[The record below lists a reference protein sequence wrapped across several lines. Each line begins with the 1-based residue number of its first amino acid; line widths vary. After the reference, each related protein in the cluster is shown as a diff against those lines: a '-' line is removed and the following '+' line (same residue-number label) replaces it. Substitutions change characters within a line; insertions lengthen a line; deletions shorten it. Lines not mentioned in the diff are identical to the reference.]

1 MESAQFAPYV
11 LFPVEFPWRRSMQR
25 RTPGSNAVF
34 GELPTR
40 LLQPASRDDPAAKS
54 YQTSRDILCGD

>member
-25 RTPGSNAVF
+25 LPHAWVQRGVWGTPNP
-34 GELPTR
+34 L
-40 LLQPASRDDPAAKS
+40 ASTGKS
-54 YQTSRDILCGD
+54 G